1 MGGMFDETWSVDL
14 WCNPD
19 LFCVRVLLNAAVS
32 SCARPVSADNQQ
44 LVCSS
49 TQFFLS
55 FNYLLST
62 LCRPYSSMI
71 SKKLGSCTFIGRRCK
86 VYR

>member
-49 TQFFLS
+49 TQFF
-55 FNYLLST
+55 FYLL
-62 LCRPYSSMI
+62 I
-71 SKKLGSCTFIGRRCK
+71 TFYQRSVGPIHLR
-86 VYR
+86 